1 MTSSLQ
7 NTESAGF
14 WTPPPSLVN
23 HKGDALDNK
32 VIFFAPPP
40 PEIGQLLSGYSSL
53 GLDLATQKRDGYAT
67 YSNWLQA
74 FIWTFLAGFLSWF
87 ILVLATKAETLSL
100 IIGVVV
106 GAFTLWRTLQKDA
119 GVDLAT
125 CTYVGTQGVA
135 QYVWQDDESKRLTP
149 VTLRFKDVAELRTWE
164 TRQFINGAYQH
175 TTYGFMWTGGSS
187 PDGYG
192 IGGLYRHQQGTPP
205 AHDRYYFALA
215 AEHAWTVFSLERALQ
230 QLAQGSSVTFD
241 IKNGDT
247 FTLSSAALELRRKGE
262 TIQLSRDD
270 EPRLHVQNGVLT
282 LSSKDTTRSFFG
294 TKGAYSFKYLD
305 VANARLLLVLFDN
318 LMKR

>member
-7 NTESAGF
+7 NTASDNF
-14 WTPPPSLVN
+14 WTPPSSLVN
-23 HKGDALDNK
+23 HKGDALDAK

-40 PEIGQLLSGYSSL
+40 PEIGNLLSASSEMGANKATKTKPDGVAL
-53 GLDLATQKRDGYAT
+53 VHKWFAPFMGLL
-67 YSNWLQA
+67 
-74 FIWTFLAGFLSWF
+74 FGFLIVVSQTNS
-87 ILVLATKAETLSL
+87 ILWGVL
-100 IIGVVV
+100 IGLAV
-106 GAFTLWRTLQKDA
+106 GGGLFWYNRNS
-119 GVDLAT
+119 GVRPVT

-135 QYVWQDDESKRLTP
+135 QYAWLDDESKRLTP
-149 VTLRFKDVAELRTWE
+149 ATLRFEDVAELRTWE

-205 AHDRYYFALA
+205 PHDRYYFALA
-215 AEHAWTVFSLERALQ
+215 AEHAWTVFSFDRALQ
-230 QLAQGSSVTFD
+230 NLTQGSNVTFD

-247 FTLSSAALELRRKGE
+247 FTLSKDALELRRKGE
-262 TIQLSRDD
+262 TIQLGRDD

-294 TKGAYSFKYLD
+294 TKGAYSFKYFD
-305 VANARLLLVLFDN
+305 VANARLLLVLFDH